1 MVAELIK
8 VKIDE
13 IELYLELLKKDNL
26 IDLEATT
33 CKEIAELIQNNF
45 GVVCTQQDIFLLHEP
60 LIAADR
66 ISLEV
71 HYQVLGLI

>member
-1 MVAELIK
+1 MIELIR
-8 VKIDE
+8 VRIDE

-45 GVVCTQQDIFLLHEP
+45 GVICTQQDIFLLYEP
-60 LIAADR
+60 SIAEDR